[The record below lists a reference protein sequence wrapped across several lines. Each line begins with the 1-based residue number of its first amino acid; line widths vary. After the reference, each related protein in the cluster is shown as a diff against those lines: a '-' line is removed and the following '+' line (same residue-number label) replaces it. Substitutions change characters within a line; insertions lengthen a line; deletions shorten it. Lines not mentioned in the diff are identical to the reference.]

1 MFQTTTEKDPQL
13 MTTEVSIERKA
24 SPFARASLVA
34 YLFLIVYASW
44 YPFSGWQANNLAAL
58 LDVVKQWPRYWT
70 VFDAIINVVGYVP
83 LGMLMVFALYP
94 WCRRG
99 WSILLV
105 SVAGSLLSVLMEGVQ
120 YFLPSRVT
128 SLLDAITNASGALLG
143 AILGVLLI
151 PAVLEKGRLRLLRT
165 QWLHREASREML
177 VLGLWPLA
185 QIYPQAYLFGLG
197 QILPLLSLWLE
208 DFFEIDIDLGA
219 ILRQGTELN
228 AEQYLLSETLI
239 TACGC
244 TGAVL
249 IFLFL
254 LNRHAPK
261 FWLSSLLL
269 FAALC
274 TKALASAL
282 LFKPEYAFAW
292 LTPGAQGGILI
303 SVIMLYGFS
312 FAPFQAQ
319 RRLAILMLLI
329 SLISVN
335 LIPSNPYFLVTM
347 QGWVQGKFL
356 NFNGAAQFLSITWPF
371 IALWYLFSHPL
382 PAEAQTGSAVD
393 PEQQT
398 EVR

>member
-1 MFQTTTEKDPQL
+1 
-13 MTTEVSIERKA
+13 MTTEVSIEPKA
-24 SPFARASLVA
+24 SPFARVSLVA
-34 YLFLIVYASW
+34 YVFLIVYASW
-44 YPFSGWQANNLAAL
+44 YPFSGWQVNNLAAL

-83 LGMLMVFALYP
+83 LGVLMVFALYP
-94 WCRRG
+94 WCRRSC
-99 WSILLV
+99 SILLA
-105 SVAGSLLSVLMEGVQ
+105 SLAGTLLSLLMEGVQ

-128 SLLDAITNASGALLG
+128 SLLDAITNASGTMLG

-151 PAVLEKGRLRLLRT
+151 PAVLEKGRLHLLRK
-165 QWLHREASREML
+165 QWLQREASREML

-319 RRLAILMLLI
+319 RRLAILLLLI

-382 PAEAQTGSAVD
+382 PAEAQTGSDVD